1 MNAASG
7 LETIE
12 AAKVHQPPVVEPSK
26 ESFEAV
32 VHDEEFEIPTEEELR
47 TLRRVSGQ
55 IPWSAY
61 TIAFVELCERFSYYG
76 TTAVCEFVNSDVMGH
91 LTIDSRQLHSATSPR
106 RKYHWCCPGSKRRHP
121 WCLGH
126 GSTCLDWFDDF
137 VSALLRENR
146 AN

>member
-12 AAKVHQPPVVEPSK
+12 AAKVHEPPVVAAK
-26 ESFEAV
+26 DSFDNVIQE
-32 VHDEEFEIPTEEELR
+32 EEFEYPTEEELR

-76 TTAVCEFVNSDVMGH
+76 TTAVCKSQILM
-91 LTIDSRQLHSATSPR
+91 S
-106 RKYHWCCPGSKRRHP
+106 
-121 WCLGH
+121 
-126 GSTCLDWFDDF
+126 
-137 VSALLRENR
+137 
-146 AN
+146 